1 MANSDGK
8 FLHKSLQDRKSV
20 KALLEALTR
29 SIGKG
34 EISLSDEE
42 GDLTLPIDDLLT
54 LRIKASRSDGNCV
67 VGIRLS
73 WSEDIQVSHVKT
85 KPSIQ

>member
-8 FLHKSLQDRKSV
+8 FLHKSLQDRKSLT
-20 KALLEALTR
+20 ALLVALTS

-34 EISLSDEE
+34 EISLSYEE

-54 LRIKASRSDGNCV
+54 LRKKASRSDGNCA

-73 WSEDIQVSHVKT
+73 WSEDI
-85 KPSIQ
+85 